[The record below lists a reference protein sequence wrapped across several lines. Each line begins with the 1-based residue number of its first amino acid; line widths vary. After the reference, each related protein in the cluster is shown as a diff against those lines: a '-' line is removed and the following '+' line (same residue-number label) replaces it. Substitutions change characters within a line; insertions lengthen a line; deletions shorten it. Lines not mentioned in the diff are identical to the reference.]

1 MRGRARSNATMTELW
16 KKFLW
21 TPKFWAAL
29 GVLGCATGLYF
40 QHVANNGSGLW
51 CLGLIFLGAA
61 YLEQQE

>member
-1 MRGRARSNATMTELW
+1 MTELW